1 MSMEM
6 ESLLEEQKKVEKEL
20 EAMNAKEGVDF
31 IDENHAAYDKVV
43 EALKKLESD
52 NCVTHEEWSA
62 EETKAHLEEYTRR
75 KEALLKEKTEL
86 VALFEKQLRANEE
99 MPEQKKMLEMHLYSL
114 GIQLSELEKKREEE
128 HSECR
133 RRQATNDETVK
144 STVHTLLDCKELLK
158 SYESSVENVSTAAAC
173 DV

>member
-52 NCVTHEEWSA
+52 HCVTHEEWSV
-62 EETKAHLEEYTRR
+62 EEKKAHLEEYTRR

-114 GIQLSELEKKREEE
+114 GIQLSELEKKRGEE

-158 SYESSVENVSTAAAC
+158 SYESSVTDVSTAAAC

>member
-52 NCVTHEEWSA
+52 HCVTHEEWSV
-62 EETKAHLEEYTRR
+62 EEKKAHLEEYTRR

-99 MPEQKKMLEMHLYSL
+99 RPEQKKMLEMHLYSL
-114 GIQLSELEKKREEE
+114 GIQLSELEKKRGEE

-158 SYESSVENVSTAAAC
+158 SYESSVADVSTAAAC

>member
-52 NCVTHEEWSA
+52 HCVTHEEWSV
-62 EETKAHLEEYTRR
+62 EEKKAHLEEYTRR

-114 GIQLSELEKKREEE
+114 GIQLSELEKKRGEE

-158 SYESSVENVSTAAAC
+158 SYGSSVADVSTAAAC

>member
-20 EAMNAKEGVDF
+20 EAMNAEEGVDF

-52 NCVTHEEWSA
+52 HCVTHEEWSV
-62 EETKAHLEEYTRR
+62 EEKKAHLEEYTRR

-114 GIQLSELEKKREEE
+114 GIQLSELEKKRGEE

-158 SYESSVENVSTAAAC
+158 SYESSVADVSTAAAC

>member
-20 EAMNAKEGVDF
+20 EAMSAKESVDF

-52 NCVTHEEWSA
+52 NCVTHEEWSV
-62 EETKAHLEEYTRR
+62 EEKKAHLEEYARQ
-75 KEALLKEKTEL
+75 KEALLKEKMEL
-86 VALFEKQLRANEE
+86 VTLFEKQLRANEE
-99 MPEQKKMLEMHLYSL
+99 MPERKKMLEMHLYSL
-114 GIQLSELEKKREEE
+114 RIQLSELEKKRDGE
-128 HSECR
+128 HSEYR

-144 STVHTLLDCKELLK
+144 STVHTLLDCKELLEN
-158 SYESSVENVSTAAAC
+158 YESSVANVSAVAAR
-173 DV
+173 DM

>member
-52 NCVTHEEWSA
+52 HCVTHEEWSV
-62 EETKAHLEEYTRR
+62 EEKKAHLEEYTRR

-114 GIQLSELEKKREEE
+114 GIQLSELEKKRGEE

-144 STVHTLLDCKELLK
+144 STVHTLMDCKELLK
-158 SYESSVENVSTAAAC
+158 SYESSVADVSTAAAC

>member
-52 NCVTHEEWSA
+52 HCVTHEEWSV
-62 EETKAHLEEYTRR
+62 EEKKAHLEEYTRR

-114 GIQLSELEKKREEE
+114 GIQLSELEKKRGEE

-158 SYESSVENVSTAAAC
+158 SYESSVADVRAAAAC

>member
-52 NCVTHEEWSA
+52 HCVTHEEWSV
-62 EETKAHLEEYTRR
+62 EEKKAHLEEYTRR

-114 GIQLSELEKKREEE
+114 GIQLSELEKKRGEE

-158 SYESSVENVSTAAAC
+158 SYESSVENVRAAAAC

>member
-6 ESLLEEQKKVEKEL
+6 ESLLEEQKKVETEW

-52 NCVTHEEWSA
+52 HCVTHEEWSV
-62 EETKAHLEEYTRR
+62 EEKKAHLEEYTRR

-114 GIQLSELEKKREEE
+114 GIQLSELEKKRGEE

-158 SYESSVENVSTAAAC
+158 SYESSVADVSTAAAC

>member
-62 EETKAHLEEYTRR
+62 EEKKAHLEEYTRR

-158 SYESSVENVSTAAAC
+158 SYESSVADVSTAAAC

>member
-43 EALKKLESD
+43 VALKKLESD
-52 NCVTHEEWSA
+52 HCVTHEEWSV
-62 EETKAHLEEYTRR
+62 EEKKAHLEEYTRR

-114 GIQLSELEKKREEE
+114 GIQLSELEKKRGEE

-158 SYESSVENVSTAAAC
+158 SYESSVADVSTAAAC

>member
-52 NCVTHEEWSA
+52 HCVTHEEWSV
-62 EETKAHLEEYTRR
+62 EEKKAHLEEYTRR

-114 GIQLSELEKKREEE
+114 GIQLSELEKKRGEEY
-128 HSECR
+128 SECR

-158 SYESSVENVSTAAAC
+158 SYGSSVADVSTAAAC

>member
-52 NCVTHEEWSA
+52 HCVTHEEWSV
-62 EETKAHLEEYTRR
+62 EEKKAHLEEYTRR

-114 GIQLSELEKKREEE
+114 GIQLSELEKKRGEE

-158 SYESSVENVSTAAAC
+158 SYESSVAGVSTAAAC

>member
-1 MSMEM
+1 MEM

-52 NCVTHEEWSA
+52 HCVTHEEWSV
-62 EETKAHLEEYTRR
+62 EEKKAHLEEYTRR

-114 GIQLSELEKKREEE
+114 GIQLSELEKKRGEE

-158 SYESSVENVSTAAAC
+158 SYGSSVADVSTAAAC

>member
-52 NCVTHEEWSA
+52 HCVTHEEWSV
-62 EETKAHLEEYTRR
+62 EEKKAHLEEYTRR

-114 GIQLSELEKKREEE
+114 GIQLSELEKKRGEE

-133 RRQATNDETVK
+133 RRQAANDETVK

-158 SYESSVENVSTAAAC
+158 SYESSVADVSTAAAC

>member
-52 NCVTHEEWSA
+52 HCVTHEEWSV
-62 EETKAHLEEYTRR
+62 EEKKAHLEEYTRQ

-114 GIQLSELEKKREEE
+114 GIQLSELEKKRGEE

-158 SYESSVENVSTAAAC
+158 SYESSVADVSTAAAC

>member
-1 MSMEM
+1 MEM

-52 NCVTHEEWSA
+52 HCVTHEEWSV
-62 EETKAHLEEYTRR
+62 EEKKAHLEEYTRR

-114 GIQLSELEKKREEE
+114 GIQLSELEKKRGEE

-158 SYESSVENVSTAAAC
+158 SYESSVENVRAAAAC

>member
-52 NCVTHEEWSA
+52 HCVTHEEWSV
-62 EETKAHLEEYTRR
+62 EEKKAHLEEYTRR

-114 GIQLSELEKKREEE
+114 GIQLSELEKKRGEE

>member
-52 NCVTHEEWSA
+52 HCVTHEEWSV
-62 EETKAHLEEYTRR
+62 EEKKAHLEEYTRR

-114 GIQLSELEKKREEE
+114 GIQLSELEKKRGEE

-158 SYESSVENVSTAAAC
+158 SYESSVADVRAAAAY

>member
-1 MSMEM
+1 MEM

-52 NCVTHEEWSA
+52 HCVTHEEWSV
-62 EETKAHLEEYTRR
+62 EEKKAHLEEYTRR

-99 MPEQKKMLEMHLYSL
+99 MPEQKKLLEMHLYSL
-114 GIQLSELEKKREEE
+114 GIQLSELEKKRGEE

-158 SYESSVENVSTAAAC
+158 SYESSVENVRAAAAC